1 MGKGAV
7 PGWFYGI
14 VITGLYF
21 GYIFLGGL
29 VFMIL
34 ERPRE
39 QRICEE
45 MTYQNKLVL
54 ETQRK
59 VSGGGVDGGSS
70 SIFRYNLN

>member
-1 MGKGAV
+1 MIERKVLCLV
-7 PGWFYGI
+7 PGWFVGV

-29 VFMIL
+29 VFMML

-39 QRICEE
+39 QAICEE

-59 VSGGGVDGGSS
+59 VRL
-70 SIFRYNLN
+70 FP

>member
-1 MGKGAV
+1 MSKSTV
-7 PGWFYGI
+7 PGWFNGI
-14 VITGLYF
+14 VITSLYF

-59 VSGGGVDGGSS
+59 VRNQLAA
-70 SIFRYNLN
+70 F